1 MKAYD
6 IGVANF
12 REVMS
17 IIEERELEFGIGSK
31 NGFKEIVQR
40 HESRFEVP
48 YKMDAILE
56 NTDILKLVSPYACR
70 ILGEDAHIV
79 NCSLVVSRPGS
90 SNQAWHV
97 DGPHLSTEKYL
108 PCHILNIFVP
118 LIDMTMDLGPTE
130 IRPNS
135 QFLTRNLSK
144 MYMAAFMK
152 KELKKVEAPL
162 LKKGS
167 ILMVCL

>member
-1 MKAYD
+1 
-6 IGVANF
+6 
-12 REVMS
+12 MS
-17 IIEERELEFGIGSK
+17 IIEEQKLEFGIGSK

-48 YKMDAILE
+48 YKMDSILE
-56 NTDILKLVSPYACR
+56 KTDIFKLVSPYAYR
-70 ILGEDAHIV
+70 ILGENAHVV
-79 NCSLVVSRPGS
+79 NCSLVISRPGS

-118 LIDMTMDLGPTE
+118 LIDMSAELGPTE
-130 IRPNS
+130 FRPNS
-135 QFLTRNLSK
+135 QYLTRNLSK

-152 KELKKVEAPL
+152 KQLEKVEAPI

-167 ILMVCL
+167 IVMVSVVT